1 MENTLTHSQ
10 TINAYKYAL
19 NHLTFAKKALEH
31 RKIANEHRKIEN
43 GPGMKLTE
51 LRLKDIQN
59 EIPLY
64 QNILDQY
71 ENKRDTLENELTD
84 NQQRSAYWYAL
95 RYLASVKEELEKRKE
110 SNEHIQDVKNE
121 MKLYTDQLGI
131 EEIKDETD
139 LYRRLTAQYVNK
151 ETSP

>member
-19 NHLTFAKKALEH
+19 KHLTFAKKAIEH
-31 RKIANEHRKIEN
+31 RKIAN
-43 GPGMKLTE
+43 GPGMKLNAPGMKLNE
-51 LRLKDIQN
+51 LRLNDIQN

-64 QNILDQY
+64 QNVLDQY

-84 NQQRSAYWYAL
+84 KQQRAAYWYAL
-95 RYLASVKEELEKRKE
+95 RYLFSVKEELEKRKE

-131 EEIKDETD
+131 EEIKHKTD
-139 LYRRLTAQYVNK
+139 LYRPYYNSNNSV
-151 ETSP
+151 

>member
-19 NHLTFAKKALEH
+19 NHLIFAKKAIEH
-31 RKIANEHRKIEN
+31 SKITNA
-43 GPGMKLTE
+43 PGMKLNE
-51 LRLKDIQN
+51 LRLNDIQN

-64 QNILDQY
+64 QNVLDQY

-84 NQQRSAYWYAL
+84 KQQRSAYWYAL
-95 RYLASVKEELEKRKE
+95 RYLFSVKEELEKRKE
-110 SNEHIQDVKNE
+110 SNKHIQNVKNE

-131 EEIKDETD
+131 EEIKHKTD
-139 LYRRLTAQYVNK
+139 LYRPYYYSNNSV
-151 ETSP
+151 